1 MNLIYQPDVYMT
13 CANFYLLKSE
23 INARIAPS
31 VWSQLTMF
39 SLYLS
44 PLPVIQFG
52 FITMFVPAFPLAP
65 LFALLNNIAEIRTDA
80 DKFLVVNRR
89 PVAKRE
95 RSIGK
100 E

>member
-1 MNLIYQPDVYMT
+1 MPILVM
-13 CANFYLLKSE
+13 
-23 INARIAPS
+23 
-31 VWSQLTMF
+31 
-39 SLYLS
+39 
-44 PLPVIQFG
+44 
-52 FITMFVPAFPLAP
+52 MFVPAFPLAP

-100 E
+100 EQAQKPREKNDSTISQYAKIRMHIYAHT